1 MPQSEKFLPIKKAV
15 FPVAG
20 LGTRFLPATKDIP
33 KEMMPLIDR
42 PIIHHG
48 VDEAVA
54 SGCTEIVFITGQGK
68 ESIKKYFEE
77 SPELVETLRERGKD
91 DLADVV
97 DAIHRLADFYY
108 AYQDKPLGLG
118 DAVLK
123 AEPFCAEEYFGL
135 LLPDDVMSAEPPVLS
150 QLDAVRAKYGYSV
163 LCLQEVPWSEVS
175 RYGIVD
181 AEEEEPGVYRV
192 RSLVEKPSREEA
204 PSNLAIMGRYLL
216 SPEIF
221 KHLKSIPRG
230 AGGEFQL
237 TDAISSLLS
246 DEPVYGA
253 LCHAR
258 RLDCGVKEGWIK
270 ATVAK
275 ALEDPEL
282 RQIVLDTVRESGYS
296 RLRHF
301 SRNIAIRTIS
311 EIVIN
316 K

>member
-1 MPQSEKFLPIKKAV
+1 MARGKFMPIKKAV

-68 ESIKKYFEE
+68 ESIKRYFDE
-77 SPELVETLRERGKD
+77 SPELIETLRERGKE
-91 DLADVV
+91 DLAETV
-97 DAIHRLADFYY
+97 DAIHRLAKFYY
-108 AYQDKPLGLG
+108 AFQDKPLGLG

-123 AEPFCAEEYFGL
+123 AEPFCSGEFFGL
-135 LLPDDVMSAEPPVLS
+135 LLPDDVMIAEPPVLT
-150 QLDAVRAKYGYSV
+150 QLDAVRERYGYSV
-163 LCLQEVPWSEVS
+163 LCLQEVPWSEVP
-175 RYGIVD
+175 RYGIAD
-181 AEEEEPGVYRV
+181 AEETEPGVYKIKG
-192 RSLVEKPSREEA
+192 LVEKPSREEA

-216 SPEIF
+216 SPNIF
-221 KHLKSIPRG
+221 GHLRTIPRG
-230 AGGEFQL
+230 SGGEFQL

-246 DEPVYGA
+246 EEPVYGA
-253 LCHAR
+253 VCPAE

-270 ATVAK
+270 ATVVK

-282 RQIVLDTVRESGYS
+282 RDIVLDAVRESG
-296 RLRHF
+296 LL
-301 SRNIAIRTIS
+301 
-311 EIVIN
+311 
-316 K
+316 KK